1 MKVSG
6 KRKKWMGKSKD
17 KLYRCFMQ
25 VTRSLHGP
33 SLQVS
38 KCPLSGVLLTVSES
52 KNIRGY

>member
-6 KRKKWMGKSKD
+6 ERKKWMGKSKD
-17 KLYRCFMQ
+17 KLYRCSMQ

-38 KCPLSGVLLTVSES
+38 KCPLLTVSES